1 MQFHHTSVLLN
12 ESIEALQ
19 IQPDG
24 IYVDGTLGGGGH
36 SKEILRKLK
45 NGHLYAFDKDITAI
59 ETATILL
66 QEISDAFTIIHDD
79 NCHLVKDLQEY
90 QVEQVDGILLDLGVS
105 SHQFDCKER
114 GFSYRFDAR
123 LDMRMDQSQKAL
135 DAYEVINHYSYER
148 LAKIFYEYGE
158 EPFSKVIAK
167 NICEERKKK
176 PIETT
181 LELVEIIKKSLPKA
195 ILSKKGHPAKKVFQA
210 IRIEVNHEL
219 ESLKKVIQDGLKI
232 LKPKG
237 RMVIITF
244 HSLEDRIVKQ
254 MFAQAIQP
262 EKSIKGLASLKQAT
276 PQYRLVYKKPI
287 VASKEELENNNRSHS
302 AKLRVI
308 EKI

>member
-1 MQFHHTSVLLN
+1 M
-12 ESIEALQ
+12 
-19 IQPDG
+19 
-24 IYVDGTLGGGGH
+24 
-36 SKEILRKLK
+36 
-45 NGHLYAFDKDITAI
+45 
-59 ETATILL
+59 
-66 QEISDAFTIIHDD
+66 
-79 NCHLVKDLQEY
+79 
-90 QVEQVDGILLDLGVS
+90 
-105 SHQFDCKER
+105 
-114 GFSYRFDAR
+114 
-123 LDMRMDQSQKAL
+123 
-135 DAYEVINHYSYER
+135 
-148 LAKIFYEYGE
+148 
-158 EPFSKVIAK
+158 
-167 NICEERKKK
+167 
-176 PIETT
+176 
-181 LELVEIIKKSLPKA
+181 KSLK
-195 ILSKKGHPAKKVFQA
+195 KKVFQA

-262 EKSIKGLASLKQAT
+262 EKSIKGLASLKQTT